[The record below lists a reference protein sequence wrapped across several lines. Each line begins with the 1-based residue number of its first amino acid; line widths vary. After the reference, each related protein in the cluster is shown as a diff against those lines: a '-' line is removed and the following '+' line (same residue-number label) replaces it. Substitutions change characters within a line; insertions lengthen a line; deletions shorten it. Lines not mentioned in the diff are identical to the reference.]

1 MTYWD
6 MDEYE
11 VEDMMT
17 EFLKKS
23 LAQSEFDPILD
34 RYVFSIHDLQLEYLK
49 SQIDASQDSNA
60 EQELHKH
67 FLDQYFKKVKKQ
79 YGLIKDDSYI
89 FYNLGYHLFK
99 SEQFE
104 LFAEIYLDLHFVEA
118 MLKVKFFQARS
129 ERGSRRLLRE
139 RSSEISK
146 NSEGNSLSYTSTW
159 K

>member
-118 MLKVKFFQARS
+118 MLKATSSVD
-129 ERGSRRLLRE
+129 LLNDYKRYGDHIIGE
-139 RSSEISK
+139 VRTKWETVR
-146 NSEGNSLSYTSTW
+146 NRV
-159 K
+159 